1 MSYGR
6 VAVGGLVLAGLVG
19 CAVAGPPDPELLAAF
34 GPAGLL
40 LAFAVGGVVAFPGM
54 LLVGLTAAGLSGP
67 SAAMVSG
74 GGALLYVT
82 GPFLVGRTLRPREAT
97 TPGWVRRLLQHVD
110 RHPVLVVAGL
120 RLLGQLSSPISY
132 GLAATDI
139 RFRDYL
145 AGSALG
151 LVAPI
156 TGVLA
161 LV

>member
-1 MSYGR
+1 MSHGR
-6 VAVGGLVLAGLVG
+6 VVVGGLVLAGL
-19 CAVAGPPDPELLAAF
+19 AAAALAGPPDPELLAAF

-40 LAFAVGGVVAFPGM
+40 VAFAVGGVVAFPGM
-54 LLVGLTAAGLSGP
+54 VLVGLAAVGLSGP
-67 SAAMVSG
+67 GAAVVSG

-82 GPFLVGRTLRPREAT
+82 GPFVVGRYLRPREARS
-97 TPGWVRRLLQHVD
+97 PGWVRTLLKHVD

-151 LVAPI
+151 LLAPI
-156 TGVLA
+156 AGVLA